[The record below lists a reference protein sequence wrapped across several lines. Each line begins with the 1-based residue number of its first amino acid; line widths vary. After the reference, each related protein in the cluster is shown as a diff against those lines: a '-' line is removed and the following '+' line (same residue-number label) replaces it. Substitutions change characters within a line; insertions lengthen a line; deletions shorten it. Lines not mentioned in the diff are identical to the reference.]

1 MATQKNPDDID
12 CRILAI
18 LQKEART
25 PIAEIARQVGMA
37 PSAVFE
43 RMKKL
48 ETAGII
54 VDYEA
59 RLNPA
64 ALGRGLLAFVS
75 VQVRNLNE
83 SFEVQS
89 LIAGIPEVQ
98 ELHHVAGD
106 DCFLLKVRVANTAA
120 LDDLL
125 RNKLGSISAIR
136 NTRTTIV
143 LATAK
148 ETLQLPLGAGGSC
161 NGG

>member
-1 MATQKNPDDID
+1 MANQKNPDDID

-18 LQKEART
+18 LQDEART
-25 PIAEIARQVGMA
+25 SIAEIARQVGMA

-43 RMKKL
+43 RMRKL
-48 ETAGII
+48 ETAGTI
-54 VDYEA
+54 VGYEA

-64 ALGRGLLAFVS
+64 TLDRGLLAFVS

-83 SFEVQS
+83 SFEVQN
-89 LIAGIPEVQ
+89 LIAAIPEVQ

-125 RNKLGSISAIR
+125 RNRLGSIAAIR

-148 ETLQLPLGAGGSC
+148 ETMRLPLGPGGSRSDD
-161 NGG
+161 

>member
-1 MATQKNPDDID
+1 MANQKNPDDID

-18 LQKEART
+18 LQDEART
-25 PIAEIARQVGMA
+25 SIAEIARQVGMA

-43 RMKKL
+43 RMRKL
-48 ETAGII
+48 ETAGTI
-54 VDYEA
+54 VGYEA

-64 ALGRGLLAFVS
+64 SLDRGLLAFVS

-83 SFEVQS
+83 SFEVQN
-89 LIAGIPEVQ
+89 LIAAIPEVQ

-106 DCFLLKVRVANTAA
+106 DCFLLKVRVANTTA

-125 RNKLGSISAIR
+125 RNRLGSIAAIR

-148 ETLQLPLGAGGSC
+148 ETMRLPLGPGGSRSDD
-161 NGG
+161 